1 MTAKKPKHPIP
12 DADPVSVPFP
22 FDEAIRRA
30 LQVKRPPEGFEQEA
44 WRTRQK
50 RAAKGP
56 GRKRKG
62 AA

>member
-12 DADPVSVPFP
+12 DAAPVSVPLP
-22 FDEAIRRA
+22 FDEAIWRA

-50 RAAKGP
+50 RAAKGA

-62 AA
+62 EQ